1 MPKVYD
7 QHDLRFIYPDNW
19 VVEEDEPGTADV
31 AVTVASPQTGFWSVM
46 LYRGEREMEPL
57 TKAILDAIK
66 SEYAQVEVDEIDDA
80 QGVGYDVSFS
90 YVDLLNTA
98 SIRAFYHAG
107 NTYVVLCQA
116 EDHELP
122 MAEQVFAAMTMSL
135 TRELPDLEGL

>member
-7 QHDLRFIYPDNW
+7 QSGLRFVYPDNW
-19 VVEEDEPGTADV
+19 VVEEEEPGTADV

-46 LYRGEREMEPL
+46 LYRGERDFEPL
-57 TKAILDAIK
+57 AGAVLDALK
-66 SEYAQVEVDEIDDA
+66 SEYPQVEVDEVEDA
-80 QGVGYDVSFS
+80 QGTGYDLSFS

-98 SIRAFYHAG
+98 SIRAFHHAG
-107 NTYVVLCQA
+107 NTYVILSQA

-135 TRELPDLEGL
+135 TRELPPLEDL